1 MAADNNTTLTHLY
14 GVFGIIPA
22 VIGLVFLVKTD
33 APWQQYA
40 LLLSGW
46 VTCVPLWL
54 MLIKCVNHSRI
65 DAERIRS
72 DAEVIG
78 ELRER
83 INGLEKLV
91 ESRGETMDVLA
102 SLVTGRTATPRAR
115 PAPAQHED
123 EQ

>member
-1 MAADNNTTLTHLY
+1 MATDNNTTLTHVY

-22 VIGLVFLVKTD
+22 IVGLVFLVKSD

-46 VTCVPLWL
+46 VACVPLWL
-54 MLIKCVNHSRI
+54 MLVKCFNKS
-65 DAERIRS
+65 RS
-72 DAEVIG
+72 DAEQIG
-78 ELRER
+78 ALQER

-102 SLVTGRTATPRAR
+102 GLITGRTAIPRAR
-115 PAPAQHED
+115 PATVQPEE